1 MVGLLSLLLAARPAY
16 AWEQLYLSSE
26 LTITLGAR
34 HPFGFAVSAQ
44 LGEAPVRNIFLPGP
58 DESAVSALDFRAV
71 AEVAYGPSGFA
82 LSVLGRVGFMAS
94 GQFGYTSWWY
104 LAGPETYTEVG
115 ATFRP
120 SSWGGL
126 RLGGG
131 VSLYVAALRYHQ
143 LVPLRDLR
151 FMPPA
156 TLDPVDPEAPLPL
169 PTRHPSSLAPYD
181 MQIAV
186 AFEPWM
192 LPGPLRGVY

>member
-34 HPFGFAVSAQ
+34 RPFGFAVSAQ
-44 LGEAPVRNIFLPGP
+44 LGEAPIADTGP
-58 DESAVSALDFRAV
+58 DLRAV

-82 LSVLGRVGFMAS
+82 LSVLGRVGVMVS

-120 SSWGGL
+120 SSWSGL

-156 TLDPVDPEAPLPL
+156 PLDPVDLEAPLPL
-169 PTRHPSSLAPYD
+169 PTRHPGNLAPYD

>member
-1 MVGLLSLLLAARPAY
+1 MVWLLTLLLTVRPAL

-26 LTITLGAR
+26 LTFTLGAR
-34 HPFGFAVSAQ
+34 RPLGFAVSAQ
-44 LGEAPVRNIFLPGP
+44 LGEAPVAYQGP
-58 DESAVSALDFRAV
+58 DFRAV
-71 AEVAYGPSGFA
+71 AEVAYGPNGWA
-82 LSVLGRVGFMAS
+82 LSLLGRAGFMTS

-104 LAGPETYTEVG
+104 LAGPETYAEVG

-120 SSWGGL
+120 STWSGL

-131 VSLYVAALRYHQ
+131 VSLYVVALRYHQ

-151 FMPPA
+151 SMPPA
-156 TLDPVDPEAPLPL
+156 TLDPVDSEAPLPL
-169 PTRHPSSLAPYD
+169 PARHPGNWVPYD

>member
-1 MVGLLSLLLAARPAY
+1 MVLLLSLLLTARPAL

-26 LTITLGAR
+26 LTFTLGAR
-34 HPFGFAVSAQ
+34 RPLGFAVSAQ
-44 LGEAPVRNIFLPGP
+44 LGEAPVKDVFPPGP
-58 DESAVSALDFRAV
+58 DESASRALDFRAV
-71 AEVAYGPSGFA
+71 AEVAYGPNGLA
-82 LSVLGRVGFMAS
+82 LSLLGRAGFMTS

-104 LAGPETYTEVG
+104 FAGPETYTEVG

-120 SSWGGL
+120 SSWSGL

-131 VSLYVAALRYHQ
+131 VSVYVAALRYHQ

-151 FMPPA
+151 SMPPA
-156 TLDPVDPEAPLPL
+156 TLDPVDSEAPLPL
-169 PTRHPSSLAPYD
+169 PARHPGNLLPYD
-181 MQIAV
+181 MKIAV